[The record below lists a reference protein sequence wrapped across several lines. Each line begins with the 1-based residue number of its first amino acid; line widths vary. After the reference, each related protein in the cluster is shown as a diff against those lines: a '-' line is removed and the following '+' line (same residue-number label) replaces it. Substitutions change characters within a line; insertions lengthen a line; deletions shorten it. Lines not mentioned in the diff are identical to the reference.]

1 MNNKNLETA
10 LMDLIA
16 AITDITLGSVETI
29 VIYDTGVSLIN
40 NWNDHN
46 DDDRIDETAEL
57 ENWRNINKF

>member
-10 LMDLIA
+10 LQDLTA
-16 AITDITLGSVETI
+16 AITDITLGSFESI
-29 VIYDTGVSLIN
+29 VIYDAGVSLIN

-46 DDDRIDETAEL
+46 DDDRIDETVEL